1 MAERRRRSPL
11 NRYPVTQKYLEARAG
26 AISFAATDI
35 KKMTAPE
42 SQVYGLVIDIP
53 MGPNLLSTLVCYANG
68 SANLFYNNGGSLVG
82 ASTKYRTVAHA
93 ARTLVLSAENCLSA
107 SEKVN
112 SYDLPVGRVHHVYFL
127 TKRGFIYRTII
138 TPGNFTESDKGSKL
152 LFHLYQN
159 VLAEIRMAQLK
170 EESQA
175 GGGNS

>member
-1 MAERRRRSPL
+1 MAERKRSPL

-68 SANLFYNNGGSLVG
+68 SANLFYNNGSALVG
-82 ASTKYRTVAHA
+82 AATKFRSVAHA
-93 ARTLVLSAENCLSA
+93 ARTLVLSAENCLA
-107 SEKVN
+107 VAEKVN
-112 SYDLPVGRVHHVYFL
+112 SYDLPVGRVHYVYFL
-127 TKRGFIYRTII
+127 TKRGFIYKTEI
-138 TPGNFTESDKGSKL
+138 TPGNFNENDKGKKL

-159 VLAEIRMAQLK
+159 VMAEIRAAQLK
-170 EESQA
+170 EEKKNRES
-175 GGGNS
+175 NS